1 MHGLKYSRS
10 LNTYRCQKRSVL
22 QPGTAASVTQCVFWQ
37 QTDDLILSFLRK
49 YKQQLLIELP
59 RCIDRKASATRQC
72 SAENSSFSSHLLRDD
87 DLRWKKKKL
96 MCVCHCFYRLII
108 VPGTDEELKEG
119 FSFSASFKRW
129 NNWHGQSECVFTF
142 HFIDLFQMTIFR

>member
-59 RCIDRKASATRQC
+59 RCIDRKASATVGSVVLRTAASVVTC
-72 SAENSSFSSHLLRDD
+72 SE
-87 DLRWKKKKL
+87 
-96 MCVCHCFYRLII
+96 
-108 VPGTDEELKEG
+108 
-119 FSFSASFKRW
+119 
-129 NNWHGQSECVFTF
+129 
-142 HFIDLFQMTIFR
+142 MTI